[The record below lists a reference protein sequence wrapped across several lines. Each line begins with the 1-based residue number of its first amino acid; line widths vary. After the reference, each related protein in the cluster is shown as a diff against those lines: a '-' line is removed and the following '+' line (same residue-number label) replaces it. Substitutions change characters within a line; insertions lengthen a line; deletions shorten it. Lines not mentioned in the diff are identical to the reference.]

1 MSQIFHK
8 SANTLALASIVA
20 LVLLGGIVTGILLT
34 LPRSDY
40 ITRRNLA
47 RAQPIQFSHAH
58 HVGGMGFDCRYCHTS
73 VEDSNFAGIPPT
85 KTCMNCHSQI
95 FVDSPYLEPVRASF
109 RNNTPLTWIRVSDL
123 ADFVY
128 FNHSIHVS
136 KGVGCATCHGPVDRM
151 PLVYKAE
158 TLQMDWCL
166 ACHRQPERFLR
177 PRDQVFN
184 MKYEPP
190 SDQLELGRR
199 LVKEYKV
206 ASVAQLTSCSTCHR

>member
-20 LVLLGGIVTGILLT
+20 LLALGGTVTAILLG

-40 ITRRNLA
+40 ITRRYVA
-47 RAQPIQFSHAH
+47 RTQPIQFSHAH
-58 HVGGMGFDCRYCHTS
+58 HAGGVGIDCRYCHTP
-73 VEDSNFAGIPPT
+73 VEESSAAGIPPT
-85 KTCMNCHSQI
+85 KTCLNCHSQI
-95 FVDSPYLEPVRASF
+95 FADSPYLEPVRASF
-109 RNNTPLTWIRVSDL
+109 RDNAPLSWVRVSDL

-128 FNHSIHVS
+128 FNHSIHVR
-136 KGVGCATCHGPVDRM
+136 KGVGCATCHGRVDRM

-166 ACHRQPERFLR
+166 ECHRRPERFLR

-184 MKYEPP
+184 MQYEPP
-190 SDQLELGRR
+190 PDQIELGRR
-199 LVKEYKV
+199 LVREYNV
-206 ASVAQLTSCSTCHR
+206 APVAQLTSCSTCHR